1 METTP
6 NLAVNSESGDLG
18 NLSDGADFLNWQR
31 AYSAPIAT
39 LDSSFNGDSD
49 SIAEPVS
56 STELATNS
64 LTGLVT
70 FIQQDRLQGGRRL
83 QGDNHLPLADEFWT
97 TYQPTSHEF
106 DSNHLRQITR
116 LPSAIPSPWQLDRI
130 ENGTATN
137 LAGLANANQPI
148 DELSSTLTE
157 SIGESRESETTD
169 LALAQ
174 QEDWLW
180 S

>member
-1 METTP
+1 
-6 NLAVNSESGDLG
+6 
-18 NLSDGADFLNWQR
+18 LNWQR
-31 AYSAPIAT
+31 TYSTPIAT

-56 STELATNS
+56 ITELATNS

-70 FIQQDRLQGGRRL
+70 FTQLGRQQGGRL

-97 TYQPTSHEF
+97 TYQPTSYEF
-106 DSNHLRQITR
+106 DGNHLRQVAR

-130 ENGTATN
+130 ENSTATN
-137 LAGLANANQPI
+137 LAGLANANQPV
-148 DELSSTLTE
+148 DEFSSTLTE

-180 S
+180 G